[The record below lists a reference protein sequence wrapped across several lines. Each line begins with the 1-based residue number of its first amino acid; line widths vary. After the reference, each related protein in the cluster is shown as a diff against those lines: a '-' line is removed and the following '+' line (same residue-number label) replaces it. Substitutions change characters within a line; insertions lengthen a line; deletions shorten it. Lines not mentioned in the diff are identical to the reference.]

1 MNPKKPYSKKQINL
15 FKRYAE
21 QMYNALK
28 FNKLKR
34 KWQKS
39 KWK

>member
-1 MNPKKPYSKKQINL
+1 MNQKKQYNKFQLKL

-21 QMYNALK
+21 QMYNALN